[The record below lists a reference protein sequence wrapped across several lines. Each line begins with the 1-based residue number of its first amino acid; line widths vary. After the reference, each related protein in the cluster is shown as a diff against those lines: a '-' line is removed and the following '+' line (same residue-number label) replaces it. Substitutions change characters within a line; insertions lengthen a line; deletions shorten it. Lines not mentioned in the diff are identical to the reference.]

1 MQAKQKGAVLAIG
14 LIFLLII
21 TIIGVAG
28 SGHSLLGERMAG
40 NNKQISEA
48 FMAAETGLVNAVT
61 WLDNPDNEASWGE
74 VDVSRSAINA
84 IAVSAQSG
92 SAARWQI
99 DSLDFDDDE
108 ATIVSCGAING
119 SAVRRCIS
127 STYIKGS
134 GGGNLAAMNIIGN
147 ITDFKEAN
155 SANFTVTGGDGGPAL
170 ATNSAANVTLITN
183 KIPVNRMQ
191 NYVGGIKEVKFDDP
205 FGDPEKMNQ
214 FIEGIKAQYDYLLIN
229 DPSKAGSIRIGNG
242 NKMTFDLGTK
252 ASPKIT
258 YYEGDVTTSGNAAIG
273 AGILVIVGNLT
284 ISGNI
289 LDFDGLI
296 VVTGQSFTLNGGGS
310 NNNNVIG
317 AIVFANPVKTGD
329 SWSFGEAN
337 ATFDFTFNGG
347 GNGKTAFTY
356 DKQALS
362 NAWALLSDGNA
373 AKTLWQV
380 DSSSSGA
387 ASKSKVTN
395 WSAYTN

>member
-74 VDVSRSAINA
+74 DDTSRSAINA

-92 SAARWQI
+92 SAASWQI
-99 DSLDFDDDE
+99 DSLDFVGDE
-108 ATIVSCGAING
+108 ATIVSCGAIDG

-147 ITDFKEAN
+147 ITDFKAAN
-155 SANFTVTGGDGGPAL
+155 SDNFTVTGGDGGPAL

-205 FGDPEKMNQ
+205 FGDPEKMAE
-214 FIEGIKAQYDYLLIN
+214 FIAGIKAQWTA
-229 DPSKAGSIRIGNG
+229 DPARGTITKGQGN
-242 NKMTFDLGTK
+242 NNYIFNLGTK
-252 ASPKIT
+252 ESPKIT

-296 VVTGQSFTLNGGGS
+296 VVTGKSFTLNGGG
-310 NNNNVIG
+310 NGNTNVTG
-317 AIVFANPVKTGD
+317 AIVFANPVKAADGN
-329 SWSFGEAN
+329 WSFGEAN

-347 GNGKTAFTY
+347 GNGESAFTY
-356 DKQALS
+356 DKQSLS
-362 NAWALLSDGNA
+362 NAWDLLSEDNK

-380 DSSSSGA
+380 DSSTSGA

-395 WSAYTN
+395 WSAYTD